1 MSYFNFTIPDVPT
14 LLEPYLENLPPAVQ
28 AYLTRTNL
36 QTLLR
41 VIVAISTYALFR
53 PHLESLFRKMT
64 GTPDRREEEARARL
78 EFLRRQQQEGSGV
91 AAGAG
96 AGRTNKSVG
105 IVGKDGKIYQVVPP
119 QGGQQQQQQQQQ
131 QHGGGKNGTGRK
143 KKDARK
149 KA

>member
-1 MSYFNFTIPDVPT
+1 MPSFNFTIPDIPT
-14 LLEPYLENLPPAVQ
+14 LLEPYRENLPPAVQ

-36 QTLLR
+36 QALLR

-64 GTPDRREEEARARL
+64 GTPVRREEEARARL

-96 AGRTNKSVG
+96 GGAGKANKSVG

-119 QGGQQQQQQQQQ
+119 QVGQQQQQQ
-131 QHGGGKNGTGRK
+131 QHGGGKNRSGSR

-149 KA
+149 KV